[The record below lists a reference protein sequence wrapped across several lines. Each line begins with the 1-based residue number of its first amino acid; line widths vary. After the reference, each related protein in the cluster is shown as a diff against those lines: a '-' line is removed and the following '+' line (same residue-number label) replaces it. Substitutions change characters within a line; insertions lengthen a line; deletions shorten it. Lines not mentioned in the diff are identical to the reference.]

1 MSGSYAETS
10 PETDCYATASDNGG
24 VARVEFYVDGA
35 LTNTE
40 RYAPYSCE
48 FNTAAYPAGNHTLTA
63 KAFDAAG
70 NSATASVAVTFGTS
84 PPPPATGSP
93 SPPVVLLEGGPTVE
107 PTRSL
112 ALCPTCCVTIPKHHG
127 ALLA

>member
-70 NSATASVAVTFGTS
+70 NSG
-84 PPPPATGSP
+84 
-93 SPPVVLLEGGPTVE
+93 
-107 PTRSL
+107 RSL
-112 ALCPTCCVTIPKHHG
+112 ATPSGNGHVGPNGQAGGDGHPNHNGRPGTNGRVGDNGHIEEEPEARAAPDG
-127 ALLA
+127 P